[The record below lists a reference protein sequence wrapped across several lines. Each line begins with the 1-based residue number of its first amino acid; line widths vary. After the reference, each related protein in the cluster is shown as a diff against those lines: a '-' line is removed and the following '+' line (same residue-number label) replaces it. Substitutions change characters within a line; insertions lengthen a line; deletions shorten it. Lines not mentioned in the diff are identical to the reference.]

1 MSVIYSPRQMYVK
14 FIHYMY
20 LDYDQLVLA
29 NQYIENQMMEYND
42 DFEYFYDMH
51 MFVIK
56 CFNVLKLQKNCR
68 IGLTVCKGKI
78 VDFLHDSDHE
88 FCPCTKVLYKTNVRK
103 LEKK

>member
-1 MSVIYSPRQMYVK
+1 MSVIYSPRQMYEK
-14 FIHYMY
+14 FVNYMY

-29 NQYIENQMMEYND
+29 DRYIEYQMREWSD
-42 DFEYFYDMH
+42 KFEYFYDMH
-51 MFVIK
+51 MFVVK

-88 FCPCTKVLYKTNVRK
+88 LCSCSKVLFKTKVR
-103 LEKK
+103 EI